1 MDPQSSVVLSHGLAL
16 GGQQSCIGSAA
27 DISVSSCTFSV
38 NAAPLAAGS
47 IATDSA
53 IRIANMVRVSD
64 IFAARRIFRQGLRQL
79 PLPTT
84 LTENTGRVDDAGC
97 RKQPNGD
104 QNKFHNQPPKEMA
117 IYVSALSSR
126 NGTETDLSA
135 AIADEVIE

>member
-1 MDPQSSVVLSHGLAL
+1 MQRGEYS
-16 GGQQSCIGSAA
+16 GG
-27 DISVSSCTFSV
+27 
-38 NAAPLAAGS
+38 
-47 IATDSA
+47 
-53 IRIANMVRVSD
+53 
-64 IFAARRIFRQGLRQL
+64 GLRQL

-84 LTENTGRVDDAGC
+84 LTENAGRVDDAGR

-117 IYVSALSSR
+117 IYASALSSR